1 MHEFNWMNIK
11 CNERCHIIVYCVIMV
26 DSESL
31 LPEQKEKKQNNTL
44 AWTYYISLAL
54 SIVAVLLAI
63 ISYFKKVLHV
73 SDRKP

>member
-11 CNERCHIIVYCVIMV
+11 CNVWCLIIVYCVIMV

-73 SDRKP
+73 SDRKS